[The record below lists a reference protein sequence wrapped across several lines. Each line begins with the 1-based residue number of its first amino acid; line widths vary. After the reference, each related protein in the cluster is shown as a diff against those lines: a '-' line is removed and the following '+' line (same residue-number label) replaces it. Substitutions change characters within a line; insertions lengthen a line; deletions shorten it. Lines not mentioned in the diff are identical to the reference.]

1 MCSLEQVAISGPS
14 EPVKVVYDAVDVVN
28 NTSSSRYSKVKTT
41 DMLCRLNLLMTGQ
54 LFRPAATV
62 ELVLV
67 ITVQTHPDPNI

>member
-28 NTSSSRYSKVKTT
+28 DISSSRDRKVKTT